1 MGVGTQA
8 VGLVFALGIAI
19 GSGEPFPT
27 PVGAA
32 WSLIAGSAG
41 VIGLLAF
48 YRGLAVGAMSL
59 VAPLAALIG
68 AGLPVVAGYALGERL
83 APGQGA
89 GIVAA
94 LAAVALVSRP
104 AGDGEEGRGGLGLA
118 FLAGLGFAAFFVGMD
133 RAVAAG
139 AGSWWPLPIARTAS
153 VVLTSGAVAVAG
165 RGRQLRGVM
174 TPIVLVAG
182 IADTAGNLGFLL
194 ARSQGSLGPAAVVSS
209 LYPAVTVV
217 FAWFLLDERL
227 GKVHVAGVAL
237 AFAGIALIALP
248 G

>member
-8 VGLVFALGIAI
+8 VGLVFALGLALA
-19 GSGEPFPT
+19 SREPFPT
-27 PVGAA
+27 PAGAA
-32 WSLIAGSAG
+32 WSLIAGVAG

-94 LAAVALVSRP
+94 LAAVAMVSRP
-104 AGDGEEGRGGLGLA
+104 AADGDEGRGGVGLA

-133 RAVAAG
+133 RAIASG
-139 AGSWWPLPIARTAS
+139 AGSWWPLPIARMAS
-153 VVLTSGAVAVAG
+153 VVLTSSAVAVSG
-165 RGRQLRGVM
+165 RGRQLRGVV
-174 TPIVLVAG
+174 TPIVLMAG
-182 IADTAGNLGFLL
+182 VADTAGNLGFLL
-194 ARSQGSLGPAAVVSS
+194 ARSQGPLGPAAVVAS

-217 FAWFLLDERL
+217 LAWIVLGERL
-227 GKVHVAGVAL
+227 GRVHLAGVVL